1 MFEKASMLYIYAETP
16 LHPGTGTTISGSI
29 DLPIQRERHTEFPTI
44 QGSSLK
50 GALRNNA
57 SLANLEEE
65 ISIQPGNGDVK
76 KRLEDLV
83 FGDPEG
89 VGGVSI
95 TDARLLAF
103 PVRSL
108 KGVFGWIT
116 CPLVLKRFRR
126 DLALVNGEMP
136 QWKIPRPSKDD
147 KVIAKK
153 DSTLAVNKEERSFIF
168 IEEIQMEIENNFEE
182 YPKIVDQ
189 IQNGL
194 PKSDQDELGDKFSSD
209 LVIVRD
215 EIFRD
220 MVVLTTEITARIR
233 IGEKGV
239 VEKGALWYEEYLPT
253 DSLLYSLILIPRIP
267 VNISSNEIQKK
278 MRGYTDG
285 IIQIGG
291 NETLG
296 KGFVR
301 LKVVDFGGEE
311 GATKP

>member
-16 LHPGTGTTISGSI
+16 LHPGTGTTIRGSI

-50 GALRNNA
+50 GVLRKNA

-65 ISIQPGNGDVK
+65 ISIQTENGDVK
-76 KRLEDLV
+76 KKLENLV
-83 FGDPEG
+83 FGGPEG
-89 VGGVSI
+89 VGGVSV

-116 CPLVLKRFRR
+116 CPLVLRRFRR
-126 DLALVNGEMP
+126 DLATVTGE
-136 QWKIPRPSKDD
+136 IPKWNIASSPKDN
-147 KVIAKK
+147 KVIAKEN
-153 DSTLAVNKEERSFIF
+153 SNLAVNKEGKSYVF
-168 IEEIQMEIENNFEE
+168 IEEMQMEIENSFEE
-182 YPKIVDQ
+182 YPEIVEQ
-189 IQNGL
+189 IQKGL
-194 PKSDQDELGDKFSSD
+194 PAIDQDELGDKFSSD
-209 LVIVRD
+209 LVIVSD

-220 MVVLTTEITARIR
+220 MVVLTTEVTARIE

-239 VEKGALWYEEYLPT
+239 AKEGALWYEEYLPT
-253 DSLLYSLILIPRIP
+253 DSLLYSLVLIPRIP
-267 VNISSNEIQKK
+267 ANISSRKIREK
-278 MRGYTDG
+278 MRGYTDK

-291 NETLG
+291 NKTVG
-296 KGFVR
+296 KGFAR

-311 GATKP
+311 GAADP